1 MGSTPIT
8 SSTKFRNINMKEK
21 FVDFITTL
29 MNIVL
34 VVIGVFFLI
43 PLVMV
48 SPLVLISVYCASLSF
63 RCVKS
68 IKG

>member
-1 MGSTPIT
+1 
-8 SSTKFRNINMKEK
+8 MKEK